1 MKGKTVWNNNDASR
15 RMYGSN
21 DVTHVARFSDNESI
35 KLGQSLA
42 VSDSIEFGTAA
53 MMDVVVKLSMH
64 AFRVFFYLSY
74 VGSA

>member
-15 RMYGSN
+15 RMYGNN

-35 KLGQSLA
+35 KLGQPLA

-53 MMDVVVKLSMH
+53 SSLNCPCMRSVYSSICPM
-64 AFRVFFYLSY
+64 
-74 VGSA
+74 